1 MDSYETI
8 RALIPDG
15 FSDVLFYRAYYIS
28 KSREGKALDKK
39 GVKSVAGKERDCPKS
54 IRFVLSEK
62 EYRLI
67 RDRMDA
73 MRIRNM
79 SAYLR
84 KMAIDGYC
92 VHLDL
97 DGLREMTTL
106 LKRCSNNLNQYA
118 KKANQS
124 GSIYKEDIE
133 DLRKLMEKIY
143 QAEKRILDD
152 LAHLK

>member
-1 MDSYETI
+1 MD
-8 RALIPDG
+8 
-15 FSDVLFYRAYYIS
+15 
-28 KSREGKALDKK
+28 KQ

-92 VHLDL
+92 VRLDL

>member
-1 MDSYETI
+1 M
-8 RALIPDG
+8 
-15 FSDVLFYRAYYIS
+15 
-28 KSREGKALDKK
+28 DKK
-39 GVKSVAGKERDCPKS
+39 GVKSVVGKERDCPKS

-73 MRIRNM
+73 MQIRNM

-118 KKANQS
+118 KKANS
-124 GSIYKEDIE
+124 TGSIYAEDIL
-133 DLRKLMEKIY
+133 DV
-143 QAEKRILDD
+143 QKRMDECWAQTKEILAR
-152 LAHLK
+152 LATIS

>member
-1 MDSYETI
+1 M
-8 RALIPDG
+8 
-15 FSDVLFYRAYYIS
+15 
-28 KSREGKALDKK
+28 DKK
-39 GVKSVAGKERDCPKS
+39 GVKSVVGKERDCPKS

-67 RDRMDA
+67 RDGMDA
-73 MRIRNM
+73 MQIRNM

-118 KKANQS
+118 KKQTREAVSTKKILKIS
-124 GSIYKEDIE
+124 GNSW
-133 DLRKLMEKIY
+133 RKSTRRRSGFWM
-143 QAEKRILDD
+143 ILPT
-152 LAHLK
+152 